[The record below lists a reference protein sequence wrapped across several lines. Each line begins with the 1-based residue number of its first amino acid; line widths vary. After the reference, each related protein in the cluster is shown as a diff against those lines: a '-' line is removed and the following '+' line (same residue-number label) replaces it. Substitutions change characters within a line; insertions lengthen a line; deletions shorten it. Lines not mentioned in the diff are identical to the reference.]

1 MAIKSLLSRPF
12 DLLIFIFFLT
22 HIPITIFID
31 SQSVLPRSWY
41 ADGAVNMLEWYV
53 EQFGDPLVKD
63 SPSWFRV
70 LVWNEI
76 LLQLPFFFVG
86 AYAFAAGKR
95 WIRQPAI
102 VYGVSTATTLL
113 PILGELVLTPAKAG
127 VRRTE
132 LILFYL
138 PYLLV
143 PLALAVRML
152 LVEDIFPQR
161 PRRPVSRKRV

>member
-1 MAIKSLLSRPF
+1 MATKSLLSRPF

-41 ADGAVNMLEWYV
+41 ADGAVNLLDWY
-53 EQFGDPLVKD
+53 LH
-63 SPSWFRV
+63 SV

-86 AYAFAAGKR
+86 AYAFATGRR

-113 PILGELVLTPAKAG
+113 PILGELVLSPAKTG
-127 VRRTE
+127 VRQVE
-132 LILFYL
+132 LVLFYL

-152 LVEDIFPQR
+152 LVEDPFPQK
-161 PRRPVSRKRV
+161 PRRLGRKKV